1 MKLSFPYHPSI
12 ILQFFFLFLFSS
24 QVLATYYSQFGQDN
38 YLNEQI
44 FHNKKNGVF
53 VDIGAYDGRTLSNT
67 LFFEKELGWTGICV
81 EPNPI
86 PYEKLVKE
94 RSCICVNGCV
104 TDTPGEM
111 PFMKLSNYPEMLSGL
126 VSKYD
131 PRHLDRIK
139 SESTIDGATTEIIQV
154 KCYVLNDLLKQNKID
169 HIDYLS
175 IDTEGGELDILKS
188 IDFNQVDIDI
198 IDVENNYQYPEF
210 RKFMESKNFVLINC
224 LREDEIY
231 RNKKYCQ

>member
-1 MKLSFPYHPSI
+1 MKQSSPFNQVI
-12 ILQFFFLFLFSS
+12 FFQCICLFLFSNHA
-24 QVLATYYSQFGQDN
+24 LGTYYSQFGQDS
-38 YLNEQI
+38 YLNEHI
-44 FHNKKNGVF
+44 FNNKKDGVF

-67 LFFEKELGWTGICV
+67 LFFEKELGWRGICV

-104 TDTPGEM
+104 TDTSGEM
-111 PFMKLSNYPEMLSGL
+111 PFMKVSSAPEMLSGL

-131 PRHLDRIK
+131 SRHLDRIK
-139 SESTIDGATTEIIQV
+139 SEAAIDGATTEIIQV
-154 KCYVLNDLLKQNKID
+154 KCYVLNDLLKENKID

-175 IDTEGGELDILKS
+175 IDTEGGEYDILKS
-188 IDFNQVDIDI
+188 IDFDKVDIDI